1 MLNWFSKLT
10 LEVILSTAF
19 GLEAEVQNGKDNELL
34 TEGKKFFSTP
44 QIIRQISRLPFGPA
58 LLRFLAMLRRQRPE
72 YFQEV
77 ATEILKARRQQGF
90 SGRKD
95 LLGLMMHATDETT
108 TEGVSRLS
116 DEEVV
121 AQSVVFLLAGYETS
135 SNTLAFT
142 LYYLV
147 VNPEMQEKL
156 RTQIREALETNAKKG
171 CLYDIVKNIDYLDC
185 VIKESQRMCPPA
197 VHVNRECHE
206 DFDLSGIHIPA
217 GTEVVIPIYALH
229 HDPDAWEDSEKFDPE
244 RFRGA
249 RKDTHHPFQ
258 FLPFGGGP
266 RNCIGMRFALLE
278 IKIALVKILMKYK
291 FVRSPETQVPVVLHP
306 GATLSAKNG
315 VLVRVETV
323 L

>member
-1 MLNWFSKLT
+1 MLDWFSKLT

-58 LLRFLAMLRRQRPE
+58 LLRFLAMLRRQRPQ

-95 LLGLMMHATDETT
+95 LLDLMMHATDETT

-171 CLYDIVKNIDYLDC
+171 CLYDIVKNIDYLEC
-185 VIKESQRMCPPA
+185 VIKESQRLCPSA

-229 HDPDAWEDSEKFDPE
+229 HDPDAWEDPEKFDPE

-249 RKDTHHPFQ
+249 RKDTYHPFQ

-278 IKIALVKILMKYK
+278 IKIALVKILSKYK
-291 FVRSPETQVPVVLHP
+291 FVRSAKTQVPLMLHAG
-306 GATLSAKNG
+306 GALSAKGG
-315 VLVRVETV
+315 VLVRVES
-323 L
+323 LL

>member
-1 MLNWFSKLT
+1 MLDWFSKLT

-58 LLRFLAMLRRQRPE
+58 LLRFLSMLRRQRPE

-95 LLGLMMHATDETT
+95 LLDLMMHATDETT

-185 VIKESQRMCPPA
+185 VIKESQRLCPPA
-197 VHVNRECHE
+197 IHVNRECHE

-229 HDPDAWEDSEKFDPE
+229 HDPDAWEDPEKFDPE

-278 IKIALVKILMKYK
+278 IKIALVKILSKYK
-291 FVRSPETQVPVVLHP
+291 FVRSAKTQVPLMLHAG
-306 GATLSAKNG
+306 GALSAKGG
-315 VLVRVETV
+315 VLVRVES
-323 L
+323 LL

>member
-1 MLNWFSKLT
+1 MLDWFSKLT

-95 LLGLMMHATDETT
+95 LLDLMMHATDETT

-185 VIKESQRMCPPA
+185 VIKESQRLCPSA
-197 VHVNRECHE
+197 VHVNRECHQ

-229 HDPDAWEDSEKFDPE
+229 HDPDAWKDPEKFDPE

-249 RKDTHHPFQ
+249 RKDTHHLFQ

-278 IKIALVKILMKYK
+278 IKIALVKILSKYK
-291 FVRSPETQVPVVLHP
+291 FVRSAKTQVPLMLHAG
-306 GATLSAKNG
+306 GALSAKGG
-315 VLVRVETV
+315 VLVIVES
-323 L
+323 LL

>member
-1 MLNWFSKLT
+1 MLDWFSELT
-10 LEVILSTAF
+10 LEAILSTAF

-44 QIIRQISRLPFGPA
+44 QIILYLSRLPFGPA
-58 LLRFLAMLRRQRPE
+58 LFRFLEMLRRRRPE
-72 YFQEV
+72 YIQEV
-77 ATEILKARRQQGF
+77 TTEILKARRQQGF

-95 LLGLMMHATDETT
+95 LLDLMMHATDETT

-147 VNPEMQEKL
+147 VNPAMQEKL

-185 VIKESQRMCPPA
+185 VIKESKRLCPPT

-258 FLPFGGGP
+258 FLHFGGGP

-278 IKIALVKILMKYK
+278 IKIALVKILSKYK
-291 FVRSPETQVPVVLHP
+291 LVRSAKTQVPLMLNAG
-306 GATLSAKNG
+306 GALSAKGG
-315 VLVRVETV
+315 VLVRVKS
-323 L
+323 LL

>member
-1 MLNWFSKLT
+1 MLDWFSKLT

-95 LLGLMMHATDETT
+95 LLDLMMHATDETT

-185 VIKESQRMCPPA
+185 VIKESQRLCPPA
-197 VHVNRECHE
+197 IHVNRECHE

-229 HDPDAWEDSEKFDPE
+229 HDPDAWEDPEKFDSE

-278 IKIALVKILMKYK
+278 IKIALVKILSKYK
-291 FVRSPETQVPVVLHP
+291 FVRSAKTQVPLMLHAG
-306 GATLSAKNG
+306 GALSAKGG
-315 VLVRVETV
+315 VLVRVES
-323 L
+323 LL

>member
-1 MLNWFSKLT
+1 MLDWFSKLT

-58 LLRFLAMLRRQRPE
+58 LLRFLSMLRRQRPE

-95 LLGLMMHATDETT
+95 LLDLMMHATDETT

-185 VIKESQRMCPPA
+185 VIKESQRLCPPA
-197 VHVNRECHE
+197 IHVNRECHE

-229 HDPDAWEDSEKFDPE
+229 HDPDAWEDPEKFDPE

-278 IKIALVKILMKYK
+278 IKIALVKILSKYK
-291 FVRSPETQVPVVLHP
+291 FVRSAKTQVPLMLHAG
-306 GATLSAKNG
+306 GALSAKGG
-315 VLVRVETV
+315 VLVIVES
-323 L
+323 LL

>member
-1 MLNWFSKLT
+1 MLDWFSKLT

-58 LLRFLAMLRRQRPE
+58 LLRFLAMLRQQRPE

-95 LLGLMMHATDETT
+95 LLDLMMHATDETT
-108 TEGVSRLS
+108 TQGVSRLS

-147 VNPEMQEKL
+147 VNPEMQEEL

-185 VIKESQRMCPPA
+185 VIKESQRLCPPA

-217 GTEVVIPIYALH
+217 GSEVVIPIYALH
-229 HDPDAWEDSEKFDPE
+229 HDSDAWEDPEKFDPE

-249 RKDTHHPFQ
+249 RKDTNHPFQ

-278 IKIALVKILMKYK
+278 IKIALVKILSKYK
-291 FVRSPETQVPVVLHP
+291 FVRSAKTQVPLMLHAG
-306 GATLSAKNG
+306 GALSAKGG
-315 VLVRVETV
+315 VLVRVES
-323 L
+323 LL

>member
-1 MLNWFSKLT
+1 MLNWLSKLT

-95 LLGLMMHATDETT
+95 LLDLMMHATDETT

-156 RTQIREALETNAKKG
+156 RTQITEALETNAKKG

-185 VIKESQRMCPPA
+185 VIKESQRLCPPA
-197 VHVNRECHE
+197 VHVNRECYE

-229 HDPDAWEDSEKFDPE
+229 HDPSAWEDPEKFDPE
-244 RFRGA
+244 RFRGE
-249 RKDTHHPFQ
+249 RKDTRHPFQ
-258 FLPFGGGP
+258 FVPFGGGP

-278 IKIALVKILMKYK
+278 IKIALVKILSKYK
-291 FVRSPETQVPVVLHP
+291 FVRSAKTQVPLMLHAG
-306 GATLSAKNG
+306 GALSAKGG
-315 VLVRVETV
+315 VLVRVES
-323 L
+323 LL

>member
-1 MLNWFSKLT
+1 MLDWFSKLT

-58 LLRFLAMLRRQRPE
+58 LFRFLAMLRRRRPE

-95 LLGLMMHATDETT
+95 LLDLMMHATDETT

-171 CLYDIVKNIDYLDC
+171 CLYDIVKNIHYLDC
-185 VIKESQRMCPPA
+185 VIKESQRLCPPA

-206 DFDLSGIHIPA
+206 EFVLSGIHIPA

-229 HDPDAWEDSEKFDPE
+229 HDPDAWEDPDKFDPE

-278 IKIALVKILMKYK
+278 IKIALVKILSKYK
-291 FVRSPETQVPVVLHP
+291 FVRSAKTQVPLMLHAG
-306 GATLSAKNG
+306 GALSAKDG
-315 VLVRVETV
+315 VLVRVES
-323 L
+323 LS

>member
-1 MLNWFSKLT
+1 MLDWFSKLT

-34 TEGKKFFSTP
+34 TEGQKFFSTP

-95 LLGLMMHATDETT
+95 LLDLMMHATDETT

-185 VIKESQRMCPPA
+185 VIKESQRLCPPA

-217 GTEVVIPIYALH
+217 GSEVVIPIYALH
-229 HDPDAWEDSEKFDPE
+229 HDSDAWEDPEKFDPE
-244 RFRGA
+244 RFRGS
-249 RKDTHHPFQ
+249 RKDTNHPFQ

-278 IKIALVKILMKYK
+278 IKIALVKILSKYK
-291 FVRSPETQVPVVLHP
+291 FVRSAKTQVPLMLHAG
-306 GATLSAKNG
+306 GALSAKG
-315 VLVRVETV
+315 SVLVRVES
-323 L
+323 LL